1 MPAVADVAA
10 ILILISSA
18 AAARFRQNEKETAPR
33 DLQSC
38 AHVVGAAF
46 AAFAWY
52 AVRRPTDRLRMEAR
66 QVKLHWEQW
75 SNLVDGERST

>member
-18 AAARFRQNEKETAPR
+18 AAARFRQNEKETAAR

-52 AVRRPTDRLRMEAR
+52 DRLRMEAR